1 MWKRILVPLDGSNQA
16 ELGLAVAARLARGA
30 GSELLLL
37 RIVSVPPFPFAP
49 YGEPA
54 QIALALIEAARD
66 DAERYLRNVSE
77 SVLVNGITVQIETLE
92 GHVSSDILDTARTEA
107 CDLIM
112 LTAHGYGGLG
122 RWRLGRVAE
131 QVARHSLVPV
141 LIVPAHA
148 AVAIGVEAENA
159 PIRVLVPL
167 DGSEL
172 AEAATQ
178 PAVALARALAA
189 PERVTIHLVQ
199 IVDPVTAVIADTA
212 NDGPLPQPEIGPEEK
227 ALDVARSYLG
237 AIASNIQRENPTL
250 KVTFAAVIAQ
260 DVAAAICEIA
270 EEEPRADV
278 LAMATHGRGG
288 MARWAMGSVSE
299 RVLHA
304 THVPLLVVRSPGAIA
319 ADRVAVEAAEE
330 AKLHQ

>member
-1 MWKRILVPLDGSNQA
+1 MWKRILVPLDGSKQA
-16 ELGLAVAARLARGA
+16 ELGLAMAARLARKA

-37 RIVSVPPFPFAP
+37 RIISVPPFPFAP

-54 QIALALIEAARD
+54 QITLALIEAARD
-66 DAERYLRNVSE
+66 EAESYLRNVSE
-77 SVLVNGITVQIETLE
+77 SMLVKGITVRIMTLE
-92 GHVSSDILDTARTEA
+92 GHVSSDILDTARTEE

-131 QVARHSLVPV
+131 QVVRHSLTPV

-148 AVAIGVEAENA
+148 AVAIGVEAEAA
-159 PIRVLVPL
+159 PIRVLAPL

-178 PAVALARALAA
+178 PAVNLALALTA
-189 PERVTIHLVQ
+189 PERITIHLVQ
-199 IVDPVTAVIADTA
+199 IVDPITAVIADA
-212 NDGPLPQPEIGPEEK
+212 SEGPLPQPEIGPEER
-227 ALDVARSYLG
+227 ALDLARSYLG
-237 AIASNIQRENPTL
+237 GVASNIQRENPTMT
-250 KVTFAAVIAQ
+250 VTFEAVIAQ

-270 EEEPRADV
+270 EEEPHADV

-288 MARWAMGSVSE
+288 MARWAMGSISE
-299 RVLHA
+299 RVLHT
-304 THVPLLVVRSPGAIA
+304 THVPLLVVRSPGAIT
-319 ADRVAVEAAEE
+319 ADRLAVEAAEE